1 LELGLVEVCISDGR
15 VGGVMVSRISSND
28 KSEIATRSIT
38 APLES
43 IDKTERTG
51 GVVLIVLVHD
61 EG

>member
-1 LELGLVEVCISDGR
+1 MSDGG

-28 KSEIATRSIT
+28 KSEIPTRSIT

-43 IDKTERTG
+43 IDKTERTV
-51 GVVLIVLVHD
+51 GVVLILLVHD